1 MFMFKVKRPLV
12 IRLPVKRFIR
22 LTVVLVYLPQVPEVS
37 AVKYV
42 LAQLVVVALDGE
54 PAARPAFYRR
64 VDKLSTPT
72 RRRHR
77 VAKPY
82 CTVT

>member
-1 MFMFKVKRPLV
+1 MFMSKVVHQL
-12 IRLPVKRFIR
+12 IIGLSIQRFIR

-37 AVKYV
+37 AIEYV

-54 PAARPAFYRR
+54 SAARPALYRR
-64 VDKLSTPT
+64 VYKLSFSTH
-72 RRRHR
+72 RHHC

-82 CTVT
+82 CAIP